1 MASPSKKAKTP
12 TPRTGTGARI
22 NTEKGRL
29 RAGQDGAATAIRPM
43 VPDDVNSMNPRPYE
57 NWRPGKPRPF
67 QPTFRFNLKEPSK
80 ALAGG
85 PGMSVGGKLNG
96 IDQSPKMYR
105 QDVFG
110 NHGWSKK

>member
-12 TPRTGTGARI
+12 TPQTGTSKRLNKA
-22 NTEKGRL
+22 KGSL
-29 RAGQDGAATAIRPM
+29 RNGQAGMATATRPM
-43 VPDDVNSMNPRPYE
+43 VPDDVNSMSPRPYE
-57 NWRPGKPRPF
+57 NWQPGKVRPF
-67 QPTFRFNLKEPSK
+67 QPQFRFNIEAPSK
-80 ALAGG
+80 ALCGG

-96 IDQSPKMYR
+96 IDQSKRMYG